1 MQAVRQDHRATWQ
14 KRYWPVKTRFLIRN
28 QTVRLKSEIHE
39 MALCQS
45 GAPAHRTN
53 EKLDFTAGILTGA
66 ENSLPP
72 VSDIDDAEVVND

>member
-1 MQAVRQDHRATWQ
+1 
-14 KRYWPVKTRFLIRN
+14 
-28 QTVRLKSEIHE
+28 
-39 MALCQS
+39 MAKNNSALFKKI
-45 GAPAHRTN
+45 TN